1 MGIDIKNNLD
11 PLTTFRVVT
20 TLFWRGFQVSVL
32 LPATVVASFA
42 ATAAATG
49 DNPFRDTASAIY
61 QYADEAIRSAPA
73 GHVFLRECADPAG
86 TSAAPEA
93 DQAVRPI
100 PLCKSFAARAVPAD
114 DVIAAAAGT
123 LQRVYLILVAVSL
136 CVVFFLYGFGRRL
149 VGLPVPEPLPTL
161 GLVMKA
167 PGGGHGSIPHQ

>member
-73 GHVFLRECADPAG
+73 GHVFLRECADQ
-86 TSAAPEA
+86 AAQPLA
-93 DQAVRPI
+93 
-100 PLCKSFAARAVPAD
+100 LCKSFAARAVPAD

-161 GLVMKA
+161 GLAMKA